1 MENLLEAGRIINT
14 HGVRGEVKIEP
25 WADSPAFFTRIKTL
39 YLDSRPVRV
48 ACRPNGRFVIAKI
61 EGVDD
66 MTAAEA
72 LKTKIVYLDR
82 ADAPLEDGAYFIA
95 DLIGFTA
102 VDENGAEIGRITDV
116 FTVPAGDIMEIRGES
131 EHLVPLRPEFMVARD
146 MEKGIVTLRLI
157 EGM

>member
-1 MENLLEAGRIINT
+1 MEKLLEAGRIINT

-25 WADSPAFFTRIKTL
+25 WADSPAFFSKIRTL
-39 YLDSRPVRV
+39 YLDGEARKAS
-48 ACRPNGRFVIAKI
+48 CRPNGRFVLAKL

-66 MTAAEA
+66 MQAAEA
-72 LKTKIVYLDR
+72 LKTKIVCIDR
-82 ADAPLEDGAYFIA
+82 ADAPLDEGAYFIA

-102 VDENGAEIGRITDV
+102 VDESGAVIGRITDV
-116 FTVPAGDIMEIRGES
+116 ITSPAGNIMEIRGDR

-146 MEKGIVTLRLI
+146 MENGVVTLRLI

>member
-1 MENLLEAGRIINT
+1 MKNLLEAGRIINT
-14 HGVRGEVKIEP
+14 HGVRGEIKLEP
-25 WADSPAFFTRIKTL
+25 WADSPAFFTKIHTL
-39 YLDSRPVRV
+39 YIDSVPHRV
-48 ACRPNGRFVIAKI
+48 SCRPSGRFVLIRI

-72 LKTKIVYLDR
+72 LKTKIVCLDR
-82 ADAPLEDGAYFIA
+82 ADAPIEEGAYFIA

-102 VDENGAEIGRITDV
+102 VDESGAELGKITDV
-116 FTVPAGDIMEIRGES
+116 FTVPAGDIMEIKGER